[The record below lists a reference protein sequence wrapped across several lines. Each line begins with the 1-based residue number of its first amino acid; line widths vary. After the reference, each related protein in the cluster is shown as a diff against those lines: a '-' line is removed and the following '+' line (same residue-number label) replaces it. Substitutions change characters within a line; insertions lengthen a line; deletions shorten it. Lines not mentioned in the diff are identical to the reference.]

1 MKKRTIISALL
12 VALFAF
18 LPIVNAEELDANST
32 ITDTISYEEASI
44 KELAQTTEGV
54 SVEGSYIYDYSNWQY
69 IVDLVYT
76 ITDEYDIKANNGKI
90 TLNVGYD
97 MFNTRTFVIEPGDAT
112 IINITIINNTNYN
125 FSYENNSLVAST
137 ESLESDLDETKDSF
151 ETFDGNKINYDSKL
165 NVQRT
170 SNAILRQLVNSS
182 SSRYF
187 TDEKISEALLKIKD
201 EEGNL
206 VYSNGINDL
215 DKYYLDFFSK
225 RDGKVYNSLYELT
238 EEEVAIIFGYRLGY
252 DTGYTVGLRETN
264 EKVARLGYDYF
275 NNNIFTIQPEAAK
288 ETSDPDSKYS
298 LGSYMR
304 DEAPSELNDQL
315 VEDLTNIKENSTVIK
330 MQWNGPYTT
339 NAYQSYNFGLSLGF
353 KLEADSYK
361 VITNYVDVD
370 GNVLAEQ
377 VIESNKFT
385 GDEYTTEEKS
395 FEGYELVKVIGD
407 KTGSIEDADV
417 EVTYVYEFV
426 MGEGG
431 EDFTDEELV
440 QTGSDVDYTL
450 MSSLLI
456 TITLL
461 AFAFRKNN

>member
-1 MKKRTIISALL
+1 MKKRTILSALL

-32 ITDTISYEEASI
+32 ITNTISYEEASI

-69 IVDLVYT
+69 VVDLIYT
-76 ITDEYDIKANNGKI
+76 ITDEYDIRANNGKI

-112 IINITIINNTNYN
+112 IINITIINNTDYN

-151 ETFDGNKINYDSKL
+151 ETFDGNKINYDSSL

-170 SNAILRQLVNSS
+170 NNAILRQLVNSS

-206 VYSNGINDL
+206 VYPNGIKDL

-225 RDGKVYNSLYELT
+225 RDGKVYNSLYELS

-275 NNNIFTIQPEAAK
+275 NNNLFTIQPEDAK
-288 ETSDPDSKYS
+288 ATSDPNSKYS

-339 NAYQSYNFGLSLGF
+339 NAYQSYSFGLSLGF

-361 VITNYVDVD
+361 VITNYVDVE

-377 VIESNKFT
+377 VIESYKFT
-385 GDEYTTEEKS
+385 GDEYTTEEKT

-461 AFAFRKNN
+461 VFAFRKNN

>member
-1 MKKRTIISALL
+1 MKKRTILSALL

-32 ITDTISYEEASI
+32 ITNTISYEEASI

-69 IVDLVYT
+69 VVDLIYT
-76 ITDEYDIKANNGKI
+76 ITDEYDIRANNGKI

-112 IINITIINNTNYN
+112 IINITIINNTDYN

-151 ETFDGNKINYDSKL
+151 ETFDGNKINYDSSL

-170 SNAILRQLVNSS
+170 NNAILRQLVNSS
-182 SSRYF
+182 SSIYF

-206 VYSNGINDL
+206 VYPNGIKDL

-225 RDGKVYNSLYELT
+225 RDGKVYNSLYELS
-238 EEEVAIIFGYRLGY
+238 EEEIAIIFGYRLGY

-275 NNNIFTIQPEAAK
+275 NNNLFTIQPEDAK
-288 ETSDPDSKYS
+288 ATSDPNSKYS

-339 NAYQSYNFGLSLGF
+339 NAYQSYSFGLSLGF

-361 VITNYVDVD
+361 VITNYVDVE

-377 VIESNKFT
+377 VIESYKFT
-385 GDEYTTEEKS
+385 GDEYTTEEKT

-461 AFAFRKNN
+461 VFAFRKNN

>member
-1 MKKRTIISALL
+1 MKKRTILSALL

-32 ITDTISYEEASI
+32 ITNTISYEEASI

-69 IVDLVYT
+69 VVDLIYT

-112 IINITIINNTNYN
+112 IINITIINNTDYN

-151 ETFDGNKINYDSKL
+151 ETFDGNKINYDSSL

-170 SNAILRQLVNSS
+170 NNAILRQLVNSS
-182 SSRYF
+182 SSKYF

-206 VYSNGINDL
+206 VYPNGIKDL

-225 RDGKVYNSLYELT
+225 RDGKVYNSLYELS

-275 NNNIFTIQPEAAK
+275 NNNLFTIQPEDAK
-288 ETSDPDSKYS
+288 ATSDPDSKYS

-339 NAYQSYNFGLSLGF
+339 NAYQSYSFGLSLGF

-361 VITNYVDVD
+361 VITNYVDVE

-377 VIESNKFT
+377 VIESYKFT

-461 AFAFRKNN
+461 VFAFRKNN